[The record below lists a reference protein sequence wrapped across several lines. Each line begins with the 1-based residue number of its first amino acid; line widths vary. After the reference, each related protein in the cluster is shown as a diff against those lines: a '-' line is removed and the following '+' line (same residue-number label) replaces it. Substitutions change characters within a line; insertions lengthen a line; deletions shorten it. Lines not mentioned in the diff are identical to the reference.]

1 MKKLPCSS
9 RRSALSSLSS
19 LTGAVA
25 TLAFLL
31 SGSAAHAQ
39 WKPSKPITIIVP
51 WAAGGATDQVTRLA
65 ASEIEAGLG
74 QKIVVVNQPG
84 GAGSIGTK
92 ATMDAPKDGYTW
104 TAGAAKQ
111 LGTYPVLGMINSKVD
126 DFHLFLAVTNVS
138 IVSANP
144 GTPYQNFPQLLDAM
158 KTRPVSVATAGNSSS
173 GHFAM
178 EAIAKAT
185 GVKYRHVTYDGG
197 NPAVVSTVSGET
209 EITTQLAPEQ
219 AEMIKGKRL
228 RPLAVVADQALTIEG
243 FGTIPPITQF
253 VKDFPRVTTGF
264 GIFIPKGVPAEVVA
278 TVEKLWIE
286 KVVTSEKLRKYAN
299 DKGALFTP
307 LYGKAA
313 YDAVWP
319 TVVTDAYLLQDAGMA
334 KVSPESLG
342 IRR

>member
-1 MKKLPCSS
+1 MNMNMKPLPVH
-9 RRSALSSLSS
+9 RP
-19 LTGAVA
+19 TWPA
-25 TLAFLL
+25 TL
-31 SGSAAHAQ
+31 SAALLAALTLAAGAAQAQ
-39 WKPSKPITIIVP
+39 WKPTRPITIIVP
-51 WAAGGATDQVTRLA
+51 WSAGGATDQVTRIA
-65 ASEIEAGLG
+65 AAEIEAGLG

-92 ATMDAPKDGYTW
+92 AAMDAPKDGYTW

-138 IVSANP
+138 IVSVNP
-144 GTPYQNFPQLLDAM
+144 ATPYQTFPQLLDAM
-158 KTRPVSVATAGNSSS
+158 KTRQVSVATAGNSSS

-178 EAIAKAT
+178 EAIARAT

-209 EITTQLAPEQ
+209 EVTTQLAPEQ

-228 RPLAVVADQALTIEG
+228 RPLAVVGEQALTIEG

-253 VKDFPRVTTGF
+253 IKDFPKVTTGF
-264 GIFIPKGVPAEVVA
+264 GIFIPKGVPQEVVA
-278 TVEKLWIE
+278 TVEKLWAE
-286 KVVTSEKLRKYAN
+286 RVVTSEKLRKYAN

-307 LYGKAA
+307 LYGQQA

-342 IRR
+342 IKR

>member
-1 MKKLPCSS
+1 MQK
-9 RRSALSSLSS
+9 RYFIQALSL
-19 LTGAVA
+19 AVA
-25 TLAFLL
+25 AFAVAGPALAQ
-31 SGSAAHAQ
+31 Q
-39 WKPSKPITIIVP
+39 WKPTKPVTIIVP
-51 WAAGGATDQVTRLA
+51 WAAGGATDQVTRIA
-65 ASEIEAGLG
+65 AAEIEAGLG

-92 ATMDAPKDGYTW
+92 AAMDAPKDGYTW

-111 LGTYPVLGMINSKVD
+111 LGTYPVLGMINTKLG

-138 IVSANP
+138 IVSVNP
-144 GTPYQNFPQLLDAM
+144 ATPYQTFPQLLEAM
-158 KTRPVSVATAGNSSS
+158 KGKQVSVATAGNSSS

-178 EAIAKAT
+178 EAISKAT

-209 EITTQLAPEQ
+209 EVTTQLAPEQ

-243 FGTIPPITQF
+243 YGTIPSITQF
-253 VKDFPRVTTGF
+253 VSNFPKVTTGF
-264 GIFIPKGVPAEVVA
+264 GIFIPKGVPPEVVA
-278 TVEKLWIE
+278 TVEKLWAE
-286 KVVTSEKLRKYAN
+286 RVVPSEKLRKYAN
-299 DKGALFTP
+299 EKGALFTP
-307 LYGKAA
+307 LYGQQA

-319 TVVTDAYLLQDAGMA
+319 TVVTDAYLLQDAGLA
-334 KVSPESLG
+334 KVAPESLG